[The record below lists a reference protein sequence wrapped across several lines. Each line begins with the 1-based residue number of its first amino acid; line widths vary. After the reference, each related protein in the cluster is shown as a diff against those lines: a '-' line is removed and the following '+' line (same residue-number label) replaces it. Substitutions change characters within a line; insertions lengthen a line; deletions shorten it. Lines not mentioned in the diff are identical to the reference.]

1 MDPRV
6 HALIHTLHGDLT
18 QQVPVSRLALLVG
31 ASPSRLRALFKRD
44 TGLPPSRYLK
54 HLRLDH
60 ARTLLC
66 TTHFSVKEIM
76 VAVGCADE
84 SHFVRD
90 FEKSYGHSPKRYRAL
105 HSASTSQNC
114 ERTSQ

>member
-1 MDPRV
+1 MKADPR
-6 HALIHTLHGDLT
+6 LPLDLR
-18 QQVPVSRLALLVG
+18 QMAELVNVSVPHLCD
-31 ASPSRLRALFKRD
+31 LFKKE
-44 TGLPPSRYLK
+44 TGTPA
-54 HLRLDH
+54 
-60 ARTLLC
+60 ARSVKLAKMDISTDLL
-66 TTHFSVKEIM
+66 TGTFLSVKEIVEM
-76 VAVGCADE
+76 SGFRDE